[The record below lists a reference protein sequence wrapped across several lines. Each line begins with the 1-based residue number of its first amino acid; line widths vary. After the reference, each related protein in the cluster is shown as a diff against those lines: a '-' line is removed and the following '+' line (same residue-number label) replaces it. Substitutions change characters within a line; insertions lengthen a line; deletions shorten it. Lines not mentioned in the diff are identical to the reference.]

1 MAYNNN
7 YKFTRSFTK
16 DGKET
21 KWHQVVEFIKA
32 NGPVSKR
39 EIVKAIWRYDGL
51 DENIR
56 GYQSSMFAQLNEIQ
70 PEGVHYDKDLKKWTT
85 YGNNGNNG
93 NNDKNDNKKK
103 SRRVSLPV
111 IVDMP
116 VTLHLS
122 NKNYIK
128 DIEDTIEMLEK
139 STTNLKNILK
149 FIKSNIN

>member
-7 YKFTRSFTK
+7 YKFTRPFTK
-16 DGKET
+16 DRKEP
-21 KWHQVVEFIKA
+21 KWHQVVGFIKA

-70 PEGVHYDKDLKKWTT
+70 PEGVHYDKDLKKWTA
-85 YGNNGNNG
+85 YGNNGN
-93 NNDKNDNKKK
+93 KKTA
-103 SRRVSLPV
+103 RRVSLPV

-116 VTLHLS
+116 VILHLS

-139 STTNLKNILK
+139 STANLKNILK

>member
-7 YKFTRSFTK
+7 YKFTRPFTK

-21 KWHQVVEFIKA
+21 KWHQVVEFIKS

-70 PEGVHYDKDLKKWTT
+70 PEGVHYDKDLKKWTV
-85 YGNNGNNG
+85 YGN
-93 NNDKNDNKKK
+93 KCNKKK

-116 VTLHLS
+116 VILHLS

>member
-7 YKFTRSFTK
+7 YKFTRPFTK

-70 PEGVHYDKDLKKWTT
+70 PEGVHYDKDLKKWTV
-85 YGNNGNNG
+85 YGN
-93 NNDKNDNKKK
+93 KCNKKK

-116 VTLHLS
+116 VILHLS

>member
-7 YKFTRSFTK
+7 YKFARPFTK

-85 YGNNGNNG
+85 YGNNGNN
-93 NNDKNDNKKK
+93 DNKKK

-116 VTLHLS
+116 VILHLS

>member
-7 YKFTRSFTK
+7 YKFTRPFTK

-21 KWHQVVEFIKA
+21 KWHQVVEFIKS

-70 PEGVHYDKDLKKWTT
+70 PEGVHYDKDLKKWTA
-85 YGNNGNNG
+85 YGNNGN
-93 NNDKNDNKKK
+93 NKKK

-139 STTNLKNILK
+139 STANLKNILK

>member
-1 MAYNNN
+1 MAYKNN
-7 YKFTRSFTK
+7 YKFTRPFTK

-21 KWHQVVEFIKA
+21 KWHQVVEFIKS

-39 EIVKAIWRYDGL
+39 DIVKAIWHYDGL

-70 PEGVHYDKDLKKWTT
+70 PEGVHYDKDLKKWTV
-85 YGNNGNNG
+85 YGN
-93 NNDKNDNKKK
+93 KCNKKK

-139 STTNLKNILK
+139 STKNLKNILK
-149 FIKSNIN
+149 LIKSNIN

>member
-7 YKFTRSFTK
+7 YKFTRPFTK

-21 KWHQVVEFIKA
+21 KWHQVVEFIKS

-70 PEGVHYDKDLKKWTT
+70 PEGVHYDKDLKKWTV
-85 YGNNGNNG
+85 YSNNG
-93 NNDKNDNKKK
+93 NKKK
-103 SRRVSLPV
+103 SRRLSLPV

-116 VTLHLS
+116 VILHLS

>member
-7 YKFTRSFTK
+7 YKFTRPFTK

-70 PEGVHYDKDLKKWTT
+70 PEGVYYDKKIKKWTVR
-85 YGNNGNNG
+85 GN
-93 NNDKNDNKKK
+93 KCNKKK

>member
-7 YKFTRSFTK
+7 YKFTRPFTK

-21 KWHQVVEFIKA
+21 KWHQVVEFIKS

-70 PEGVHYDKDLKKWTT
+70 PEGVHYDKDLKKWTV
-85 YGNNGNNG
+85 YGNNGN
-93 NNDKNDNKKK
+93 KKTA
-103 SRRVSLPV
+103 RRVSLPI

-116 VTLHLS
+116 VILHLS

-139 STTNLKNILK
+139 STINLKNILK

>member
-7 YKFTRSFTK
+7 YKFTRPFTK

-21 KWHQVVEFIKA
+21 KWHQVVEFIKS

-70 PEGVHYDKDLKKWTT
+70 PEGVHYDKDLKKWTS
-85 YGNNGNNG
+85 YGDNANNG
-93 NNDKNDNKKK
+93 NKKK
-103 SRRVSLPV
+103 SRRLSLPV

-116 VTLHLS
+116 VILHLS

>member
-7 YKFTRSFTK
+7 YKFTRPFTK

-21 KWHQVVEFIKA
+21 KWHQVVEFIKS

-39 EIVKAIWRYDGL
+39 DIVKAIWHYDGL

-70 PEGVHYDKDLKKWTT
+70 PEGVHYDKDLKKWTV
-85 YGNNGNNG
+85 YSN
-93 NNDKNDNKKK
+93 KCNKKK

-149 FIKSNIN
+149 FIKSNIS

>member
-7 YKFTRSFTK
+7 YKFTRPFTK

-70 PEGVHYDKDLKKWTT
+70 PEGVHYDKDLKKWTV
-85 YGNNGNNG
+85 YGN
-93 NNDKNDNKKK
+93 KCNKKK

-116 VTLHLS
+116 VILHLS
-122 NKNYIK
+122 NKNYVK

>member
-7 YKFTRSFTK
+7 YKFIRPFTK

-56 GYQSSMFAQLNEIQ
+56 GYQSSMFAQLNEIK
-70 PEGVHYDKDLKKWTT
+70 PEGVHYDKDLKKWTV
-85 YGNNGNNG
+85 YEH
-93 NNDKNDNKKK
+93 KKTA
-103 SRRVSLPV
+103 RRVSLPV

-116 VTLHLS
+116 VILHLS

>member
-1 MAYNNN
+1 MAYKNN
-7 YKFTRSFTK
+7 YKFTRPFTK

-21 KWHQVVEFIKA
+21 KWHQVVEFIKS

-39 EIVKAIWRYDGL
+39 DIVKAIWHYDGL

-70 PEGVHYDKDLKKWTT
+70 PEGVHYDKDLKKWTV
-85 YGNNGNNG
+85 YGN
-93 NNDKNDNKKK
+93 KCNKKK

>member
-7 YKFTRSFTK
+7 YKFTRPFTK

-70 PEGVHYDKDLKKWTT
+70 PEGVHYDKDLKKWTV
-85 YGNNGNNG
+85 YGH
-93 NNDKNDNKKK
+93 KKTT
-103 SRRVSLPV
+103 RRISLPV

-116 VTLHLS
+116 VILNLS
-122 NKNYIK
+122 NKIYIK
-128 DIEDTIEMLEK
+128 GIEDTIEMLEK
-139 STTNLKNILK
+139 STENLKSILK

>member
-7 YKFTRSFTK
+7 YKFTRPFTK

-21 KWHQVVEFIKA
+21 KWHQVVEFIKS

-85 YGNNGNNG
+85 YGNNGN
-93 NNDKNDNKKK
+93 KKK
-103 SRRVSLPV
+103 SRHISLPV

-116 VTLHLS
+116 VILHLS

>member
-7 YKFTRSFTK
+7 YKFTRPFTK

-21 KWHQVVEFIKA
+21 KWHQVVEFIKS

-39 EIVKAIWRYDGL
+39 DIVKAIWHYDGL

-56 GYQSSMFAQLNEIQ
+56 GYQSSMFAQLNEVQ
-70 PEGVHYDKDLKKWTT
+70 PEGVHYDKDLKKWTV
-85 YGNNGNNG
+85 YGN
-93 NNDKNDNKKK
+93 KCNKKK
-103 SRRVSLPV
+103 SRYASLPV

>member
-7 YKFTRSFTK
+7 YKFTRPFTK

-39 EIVKAIWRYDGL
+39 DIVKAIWHYDGL

-56 GYQSSMFAQLNEIQ
+56 GYQSSMFAQLNEVQ
-70 PEGVHYDKDLKKWTT
+70 PEGVHYNKDLKKWTV
-85 YGNNGNNG
+85 YSN
-93 NNDKNDNKKK
+93 KCNKKK

-128 DIEDTIEMLEK
+128 DIEDAIEMLEK

>member
-39 EIVKAIWRYDGL
+39 EIVKVIWRYDGL

-93 NNDKNDNKKK
+93 NNDNKKK

-111 IVDMP
+111 IADIP

-139 STTNLKNILK
+139 STANLKNILK